1 MLPQH
6 RHGVVGL
13 GGGPLEPFKGDGV
26 RTEGMPQP
34 VLRPGNDLGGF
45 SCVLERPLDVNPRF
59 NRSCLPRETSQPGS
73 QISRYLD
80 QLPAAILTF
89 GVRKIDKTPVQLY
102 LAPVEPGDFFPPQ
115 AAKSRQREV
124 RNKIGR
130 GTPSRCGRP

>member
-1 MLPQH
+1 MLTQH
-6 RHGVVGL
+6 RYGMVRL
-13 GGGPLEPFKGDGV
+13 GGGPFESFKGDGV
-26 RTEGMPQP
+26 RAEGMPQP
-34 VLRPGNDLGGF
+34 VLRPGNDPGGF
-45 SCVLERPLDVNPRF
+45 SRVLQGPLDVYPRF
-59 NRSCLPRETSQPGS
+59 HRTRVYGAGKQPGS
-73 QISRYLD
+73 QISGYLD